1 MVEWLLRITLAL
13 ITLGLGFSVGKENML
28 AVLKKPKVVS
38 IGLIS
43 QMILLP
49 IVAFLICLPFQLSE
63 SLFFGIMI
71 IAFCPGGSTANLVS
85 FILKANVGLS
95 ITLSIV
101 NGFICLITIPLFIS
115 VTLTLIGAEGMTVSV
130 PYGIILRDLILLIII
145 PAFIGI
151 TLNHYFRSLVD
162 RIQSLLRYLL
172 PFLLALVFG
181 IKAFADNENGGIGL
195 SSSDISTLLL
205 PLLLINAVSMLLGF
219 VISKLL
225 KTGAKNSL
233 TISIETGL
241 QNTALALL
249 IASSVGSIEV
259 QKPALVYA
267 VFSFFTSIAIAWLI
281 KKGLILKNEAF

>member
-115 VTLTLIGAEGMTVSV
+115 VTLTLIGAEEMTVSV

-151 TLNHYFRSLVD
+151 TLNHYFRSLVE

>member
-63 SLFFGIMI
+63 PLFFGIMI

-101 NGFICLITIPLFIS
+101 NGFICLTTIPLFIS
-115 VTLTLIGAEGMTVSV
+115 ATLTLIGAEEMTVSV
-130 PYGIILRDLILLIII
+130 PYVIILRDLILLIII
-145 PAFIGI
+145 PSFIGI
-151 TLNHYFRSLVD
+151 TLNHYFRSLVEK
-162 RIQSLLRYLL
+162 IQTLLRYLL

-181 IKAFADNENGGIGL
+181 IKAFADNESGGIGL
-195 SSSDISTLLL
+195 SSFDISTLLL

-219 VISKLL
+219 AISKLL